1 MWISKDGPED
11 RQIAIAM
18 LRAFRGMTQDQL
30 AEAAGL
36 SPGTVSL
43 LESGQQSPRDE
54 TFAQIERGVDVDPPL
69 VDDLL
74 RWIHRTR
81 AAGHRR
87 GDPQDRRRLAEAAAV
102 ELTDALEDLF
112 DATSS
117 WIAARRAGGK

>member
-1 MWISKDGPED
+1 M
-11 RQIAIAM
+11 
-18 LRAFRGMTQDQL
+18 
-30 AEAAGL
+30 AGW
-36 SPGTVSL
+36 SL
-43 LESGQQSPRDE
+43 LLEHGRHADVLRLARQLEQTFRAQGAPEKALEAVQSPRDE

-81 AAGHRR
+81 AAGQRR
-87 GDPQDRRRLAEAAAV
+87 ADPQDRRRLAEAAAG

-117 WIAARRAGGK
+117 WIAARRAGGT